1 MIWHGHRACL
11 RAVLA
16 GVALLVAMGIAM
28 DAEARTEP
36 LEVTVAETRFI
47 VDAPEGMARF
57 AAQAA
62 DVIVEHWEPIA
73 VAAGAPAGREVRVS
87 VEHEIADWFTRRNEP
102 ARNPEW
108 AAGLALLGRDTIL
121 VKTANPEWRATLR
134 HELAHVAVDLADGDQ
149 RAPVWFHEGFA
160 VASAEQWSLE
170 RAGTMIRAGLSG
182 NFYAFSELERGFPP
196 ASSSAGLAYAQS
208 FHFVRFVREAYGE
221 HVFRDVLARL
231 RDDGDAWDAAFEA
244 ETGVALAT
252 VFTDWETAIQTRYKW
267 APATLGGGGGW
278 GLAALIGIAAWR
290 RKKRVAA
297 ERLAALQA
305 SEASTYGRDPDD
317 ETFG

>member
-1 MIWHGHRACL
+1 MTRATTTIRRL
-11 RAVLA
+11 ALVA
-16 GVALLVAMGIAM
+16 GVLLALAWPSSA
-28 DAEARTEP
+28 DARTEP
-36 LEVTVAETRFI
+36 LVVVVAETAFS
-47 VDAPEGMARF
+47 VDAPDGMERF
-57 AAQAA
+57 AQQAA

-73 VAAGAPAGREVRVS
+73 AAAGAPEGREITVA
-87 VEHEIADWFTRRNEP
+87 VEHEIADWFERRNEP

-182 NFYAFSELERGFPP
+182 NFYAFSELENGFPP

-208 FHFVRFVREAYGE
+208 FHFVRFVRERYGE
-221 HVFRDVLARL
+221 HVFRDILTRL
-231 RDDGDAWDAAFEA
+231 REGGEGWADAFEA
-244 ETGVALAT
+244 ETGVALTT
-252 VFTDWETAIQTRYKW
+252 VVSDWEAAIQSRYKW

-278 GLAALIGIAAWR
+278 GLAALIGILAWR

-297 ERLAALQA
+297 ERLASLQQ
-305 SEASTYGRDPDD
+305 SEAAAYGRDPDD
-317 ETFG
+317 EIFG